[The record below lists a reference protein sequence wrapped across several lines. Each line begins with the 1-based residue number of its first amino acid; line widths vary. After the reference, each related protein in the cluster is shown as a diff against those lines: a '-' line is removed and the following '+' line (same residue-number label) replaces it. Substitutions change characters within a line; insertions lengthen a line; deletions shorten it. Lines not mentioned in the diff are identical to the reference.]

1 MYVPRLCRFIGLIF
15 TFISV
20 VSAPMFLYY
29 AIVVISDIPSAVH
42 EPWLLLISA
51 MLVINTVFGA
61 VVAYAFYNLRR
72 WGRYVAIGFSLFYIS
87 VILGNE
93 IVSYMVFRG
102 RGIGSMTSIAL
113 EALSIIGLM
122 SLIII
127 CLSPSIRATMT
138 M

>member
-1 MYVPRLCRFIGLIF
+1 
-15 TFISV
+15 
-20 VSAPMFLYY
+20 MFLYY

-138 M
+138 R